1 MEVRTCAIC
10 KGVNAVCMYIHTYVC
25 MYIHTQ
31 LVEDMSCVCVFC
43 TLCVNYGLF
52 LQVLLMS
59 TCVSE
64 MFVTL
69 QHFLSVFCSI
79 ETGHPTRPQSTCD
92 DTLASSGVMHDLRDL
107 SSKHIKADIS
117 PSHSEFVSLNA

>member
-1 MEVRTCAIC
+1 MLYARES
-10 KGVNAVCMYIHTYVC
+10 MQYVC
-25 MYIHTQ
+25 TYIHTQ
-31 LVEDMSCVCVFC
+31 LVEDMSWYVCSA
-43 TLCVNYGLF
+43 LCVNYGLF

-92 DTLASSGVMHDLRDL
+92 DTLASSGVMHDLRDS

-117 PSHSEFVSLNA
+117 PSYSEFVSLNA